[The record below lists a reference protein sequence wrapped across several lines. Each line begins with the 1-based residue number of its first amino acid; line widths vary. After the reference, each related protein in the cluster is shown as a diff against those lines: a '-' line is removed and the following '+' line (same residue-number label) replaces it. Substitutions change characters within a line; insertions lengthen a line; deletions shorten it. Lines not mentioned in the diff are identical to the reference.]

1 MLTMEIEMDEST
13 MQKAARTARPGALE
27 RTTGRDRQGWFA
39 VLDEW
44 GAARR
49 PYREIADWLTGEHG
63 LSEWWAQ
70 KLIVE
75 YEEARGVRA
84 AGVRRDGTFEV
95 GASKVINVDIERVRA
110 AFVDPTARERWL
122 RDARLQPRDPSTET
136 RLRFDWAAGSRIVVN
151 LVADADRTQVA
162 IQHERLP
169 DADTAARVKAF
180 WRERMADLKAY
191 LEVERHDR

>member
-1 MLTMEIEMDEST
+1 MATERAPDAAYPST
-13 MQKAARTARPGALE
+13 LE
-27 RTTGRDRQGWFA
+27 HK
-39 VLDEW
+39 
-44 GAARR
+44 
-49 PYREIADWLTGEHG
+49 HG
-63 LSEWWAQ
+63 LSDWWAQ

-75 YEEARGVRA
+75 YEEARGIRP

-95 GASKVINVDIERVRA
+95 GASKVINIDIDRVRA

-136 RLRFDWAAGSRIVVN
+136 RLRFDWADGSRIVVN